1 MTTTATFVQLPTDSG
16 NTGKKTRTVSRT
28 VGADSVHST
37 FIIMDSTRDYTGV
50 YGAHTG
56 NHTISATAQNGTATG
71 FIWFINPI
79 GSTVTVA
86 LSRLRYMSSIV
97 TSLSTPTCPRIVA
110 QLFTYT
116 GTPSGA
122 VITPGKFKSAY
133 ATAQASIR
141 TAVTGMTVVLGGQI
155 DSFLPPVAVGTA
167 AWATATPSS
176 EENIANSELSDI
188 QLAAGEGIVIY
199 QADAGTT
206 SDTRKLVIN
215 IAWSEFT

>member
-1 MTTTATFVQLPTDSG
+1 MATSATFVQLPTDSG

-28 VGADSVHST
+28 VGADTVHST
-37 FIIMDSTRDYTGV
+37 FIIMDSTRDYVGV

-56 NHTISATAQNGTATG
+56 NHTILAAAQNGTSTG
-71 FIWFINPI
+71 FVWFFNPI

-86 LSRLRYMSSIV
+86 LSRLRYISSV
-97 TSLSTPTCPRIVA
+97 TTSLSTPTCPRVVS

-122 VITPGKFKSAY
+122 SVTPGKFKSAY
-133 ATAQASIR
+133 ATAQASVR
-141 TAVTGMTVVLGGQI
+141 TAMTGMTIVLGGQI
-155 DSFLPPVAVGTA
+155 DSHLPPVAVGTA
-167 AWATATPSS
+167 GWAIVTPHS
-176 EENIANSELSDI
+176 EDNVANSELSDI
-188 QLAAGEGIVIY
+188 QLAAGEGIVMY

-206 SDTRKLVIN
+206 SDTRKLVID